1 MSEKKSETSSGYKRT
16 LSNAHIQLIAL
27 GGTIGTGLFLGVG
40 DSIHRAGPSVIL
52 IYIIVGIFL
61 FLLMRALGEL
71 IMSDLNKHTY
81 IDFIE
86 QYLGK
91 NIGFITGYLY
101 WLSWITLGMAETT
114 ALGIYF
120 KYWFPTLKPWIP
132 GIITIVALLIINL
145 ISARVFG
152 NLEFSFAIIKTITIV
167 AFVLLILYLLITG
180 AKTSFGPVAFA
191 NLDDHGGFFARGPH
205 GFLQG
210 FQMVIF
216 SFIGVEL
223 IGLTAAEVQN
233 PETTLK
239 RAINQLPI
247 RIILFYV
254 MAILG
259 ILLVIPWSKVSTN
272 SSPFVQALG
281 ATGIP
286 DASSIINFV
295 VISAAVSSTN
305 SFLYSAGRLLLSV
318 TYDGKGKWNKAF
330 GHLSRR
336 QLPQNALILS
346 ALLMGCAP
354 AITLVIGD
362 QAFNFISST
371 ATSMFLI
378 IWCLMVLTHIS
389 YRRKTPAD
397 QLNDFKMPGFPYID
411 YFILL
416 FFILLIILL
425 LILPSYRIPMIA
437 AIVTF
442 IVLYLISKLWSN
454 EKAV

>member
-1 MSEKKSETSSGYKRT
+1 MKENDSQTNSGYKRT

-71 IMSDLNKHTY
+71 IMSDLSKHTY

-86 QYLGK
+86 KYLGK
-91 NIGFITGYLY
+91 DIGFITGYLY
-101 WLSWITLGMAETT
+101 WISWITLGMAETT

-120 KYWFPTLKPWIP
+120 QYWFPSLKPWIP
-132 GIITIVALLIINL
+132 GLITIAILLIINL

-152 NLEFSFAIIKTITIV
+152 NLEFSFSIIKIITIL
-167 AFVLLILYLLITG
+167 AFVILIAWLLITG
-180 AKTSFGPVAFA
+180 GKTSFGPVSFA
-191 NLDDHGGFFARGPH
+191 NLEDHGGFFARGSK

-223 IGLTAAEVQN
+223 IGLTAAEAQN
-233 PETTLK
+233 PRVTL
-239 RAINQLPI
+239 RNAINQLPI

-254 MAILG
+254 LAILA
-259 ILLVIPWSKVSTN
+259 ILLVIPWSKVATN

-281 ATGIP
+281 ATGIRS
-286 DASSIINFV
+286 ASSIINFV

-305 SFLYSAGRLLLSV
+305 SFLYSAGRLLFSV
-318 TYDGKGKWNKAF
+318 TFHGKGKWNQTF
-330 GHLSRR
+330 GHLSHR
-336 QLPQNALILS
+336 QLPQNGLILS
-346 ALLMGCAP
+346 AILMAMAP
-354 AITLVIGD
+354 LITLMIGN

-371 ATSMFLI
+371 STSMFLI
-378 IWCLMVLTHIS
+378 IWCLMILTHMS
-389 YRRKTPAD
+389 YRRQTPEN
-397 QLNDFKMPGFPYID
+397 QLNDFKMPAYPYLD
-411 YFILL
+411 YLILL
-416 FFILLIILL
+416 FFILMIILL

-437 AIVTF
+437 AIVIF
-442 IVLYLISKLWSN
+442 LVLYGISKLWN
-454 EKAV
+454 KENN

>member
-16 LSNAHIQLIAL
+16 LSNTHIQLIAL

-101 WLSWITLGMAETT
+101 WLSWIALGMAETT

-145 ISARVFG
+145 ISTRVFG
-152 NLEFSFAIIKTITIV
+152 NLEFSFAIIKIITIV

-180 AKTSFGPVAFA
+180 GKTIFGPVAFA
-191 NLDDHGGFFARGPH
+191 NLYDHGGFFARGPH

-223 IGLTAAEVQN
+223 IGLTVAEVQN

-239 RAINQLPI
+239 RAINQMPI

-286 DASSIINFV
+286 NASSIINFV

-305 SFLYSAGRLLLSV
+305 SLLYSAGRLLFSV

-371 ATSMFLI
+371 STSMFLI

-437 AIVTF
+437 AIITF
-442 IVLYLISKLWSN
+442 IVLCLISKLWSN